1 MLSLVLALS
10 LVSGIFSNDCRCA
23 WVGYDKQQRLAIH
36 QGLPADT
43 SPDAV
48 VVPAAWACFQDRIH
62 KEGWSYLEVET
73 NHRVDD
79 SIQAYAA
86 GVTEAHLTRQLMEN
100 HWMNMFGGYCRGNK
114 LYCTRLRR
122 FFDANIRFSQAMQD
136 IHRDKDSYWRMVD
149 LQMTQLAG
157 LNDAFENLE
166 LNCTSRLRRT
176 SRVLLLSAIGDLL
189 ELEMKFGRFQNI
201 HSLRTLTCSALIKM
215 APGNRD
221 IYFAHTSWFTYKSM
235 LRIQKMYK
243 FHWHTVTQRNLKGY
257 VVPGHTIT
265 MSSYPGCL
273 NSFDDFHLT
282 SAGLAVMET
291 SLKNTNH
298 QLLQHIRPNSS
309 PLTWV
314 RNMVASRLATNGSQ
328 WTAIFSRFN
337 SGTYN
342 NQWMVLDYKLF
353 RPGKS
358 VQHETLWLAEQLPGI
373 TDTAD
378 ITSVLK
384 KQGYW
389 ASYNEAYLPLIAVQ
403 TRPPGWERARNHY
416 LLNLRART
424 VRGMHE
430 HATDLE
436 AMKVLMRF
444 TVMGGMCPLPC
455 NKSRPIADELA
466 SMCPR
471 FDLLLRS
478 PSGGTDT
485 KITNRRLFESLQ
497 FEAVSGPSTLGVPPF
512 SWRHSPF
519 RELTAHYG
527 HPDTWHFGF
536 VRHQWGRCWS
546 LNDWKT

>member
-1 MLSLVLALS
+1 MCVLSLVLALS

-73 NHRVDD
+73 NHRVDV

-166 LNCTSRLRRT
+166 LNCTSRIRRT

-221 IYFAHTSWFTYKSM
+221 IYFAHTSWFTYKNATE
-235 LRIQKMYK
+235 LVQKRWTTLCDK
-243 FHWHTVTQRNLKGY
+243 FRRLSVANKKAKNSGAGLDD
-257 VVPGHTIT
+257 VESITIT
-265 MSSYPGCL
+265 WSYFQFL
-273 NSFDDFHLT
+273 YFLKDT
-282 SAGLAVMET
+282 IET
-291 SLKNTNH
+291 
-298 QLLQHIRPNSS
+298 
-309 PLTWV
+309 
-314 RNMVASRLATNGSQ
+314 
-328 WTAIFSRFN
+328 
-337 SGTYN
+337 
-342 NQWMVLDYKLF
+342 
-353 RPGKS
+353 
-358 VQHETLWLAEQLPGI
+358 
-373 TDTAD
+373 
-378 ITSVLK
+378 
-384 KQGYW
+384 
-389 ASYNEAYLPLIAVQ
+389 
-403 TRPPGWERARNHY
+403 RA
-416 LLNLRART
+416 
-424 VRGMHE
+424 
-430 HATDLE
+430 
-436 AMKVLMRF
+436 
-444 TVMGGMCPLPC
+444 
-455 NKSRPIADELA
+455 
-466 SMCPR
+466 
-471 FDLLLRS
+471 
-478 PSGGTDT
+478 
-485 KITNRRLFESLQ
+485 
-497 FEAVSGPSTLGVPPF
+497 
-512 SWRHSPF
+512 
-519 RELTAHYG
+519 
-527 HPDTWHFGF
+527 
-536 VRHQWGRCWS
+536 
-546 LNDWKT
+546 

>member
-1 MLSLVLALS
+1 MCVLSLVLALS

-62 KEGWSYLEVET
+62 KEG
-73 NHRVDD
+73 
-79 SIQAYAA
+79 
-86 GVTEAHLTRQLMEN
+86 
-100 HWMNMFGGYCRGNK
+100 
-114 LYCTRLRR
+114 
-122 FFDANIRFSQAMQD
+122 
-136 IHRDKDSYWRMVD
+136 
-149 LQMTQLAG
+149 
-157 LNDAFENLE
+157 
-166 LNCTSRLRRT
+166 
-176 SRVLLLSAIGDLL
+176 LLSAIGDLL

-243 FHWHTVTQRNLKGY
+243 FHWHTVMQRNLKGY

-282 SAGLAVMET
+282 SSGLAVMET

-337 SGTYN
+337 SGT
-342 NQWMVLDYKLF
+342 
-353 RPGKS
+353 
-358 VQHETLWLAEQLPGI
+358 
-373 TDTAD
+373 
-378 ITSVLK
+378 
-384 KQGYW
+384 
-389 ASYNEAYLPLIAVQ
+389 
-403 TRPPGWERARNHY
+403 
-416 LLNLRART
+416 
-424 VRGMHE
+424 
-430 HATDLE
+430 
-436 AMKVLMRF
+436 
-444 TVMGGMCPLPC
+444 
-455 NKSRPIADELA
+455 
-466 SMCPR
+466 
-471 FDLLLRS
+471 
-478 PSGGTDT
+478 
-485 KITNRRLFESLQ
+485 
-497 FEAVSGPSTLGVPPF
+497 
-512 SWRHSPF
+512 
-519 RELTAHYG
+519 
-527 HPDTWHFGF
+527 
-536 VRHQWGRCWS
+536 
-546 LNDWKT
+546 